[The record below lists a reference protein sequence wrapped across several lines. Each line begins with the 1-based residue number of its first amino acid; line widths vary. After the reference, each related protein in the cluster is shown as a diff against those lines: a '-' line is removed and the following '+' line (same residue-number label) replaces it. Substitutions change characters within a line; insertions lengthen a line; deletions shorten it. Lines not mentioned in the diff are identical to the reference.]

1 MRRTFYY
8 SSAFPDIQ
16 LFMSPRDIDF
26 TDFYYFNSLFLL
38 FQDTNFTA
46 TGDNVCGKFRE
57 MKDLVRIF
65 V

>member
-16 LFMSPRDIDF
+16 LFMGPWDIDF

-46 TGDNVCGKFRE
+46 TGDTVCGTFRE
-57 MKDLVRIF
+57 MKGLVRIF